1 MMNLSVMMREQGDRL
16 LLRNPLILPALIKTA
31 AAPQI
36 RTPLAE
42 LAVRATMLLILALF
56 QTANESIGL
65 DLKTHSPFIDIFFPI
80 VSHSP
85 YPSSLFNPNGR
96 PILQNYKT

>member
-1 MMNLSVMMREQGDRL
+1 MIREQGDRML
-16 LLRNPLILPALIKTA
+16 PRNPLILPALIKTA

-42 LAVRATMLLILALF
+42 LAVRTSMLLILALF
-56 QTANESIGL
+56 QRANESVGL
-65 DLKTHSPFIDIFFPI
+65 DLKTDSPFIDIFFPI

-85 YPSSLFNPNGR
+85 YPSFLFNRNGR